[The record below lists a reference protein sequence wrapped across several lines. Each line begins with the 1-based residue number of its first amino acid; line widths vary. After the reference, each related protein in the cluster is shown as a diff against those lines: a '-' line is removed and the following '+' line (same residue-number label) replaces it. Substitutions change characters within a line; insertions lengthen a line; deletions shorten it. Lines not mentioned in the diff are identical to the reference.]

1 MLRGKVLMLFLVMVM
16 FGLNGKTL
24 KAESLA
30 RSIFMSTAGSIIKD
44 SSKKDQID
52 VKYSDKAS
60 KSYKKD
66 KIVRGKNDTQWVS
79 GMQIQI
85 LKVLSSGKLTPVNPM
100 KYVFREGDRFKV
112 RVTVNTPG
120 LIAFYNI
127 DPRGEETFLGMW
139 PIERAFSAVELP
151 HEGAFEFYKTK
162 GDDLL
167 IIAFKPCIVTDEVK
181 EALIGY
187 ARSIRYVNTELS
199 EKVIISDKVRDS
211 LPMCSFQR
219 DLYNEE
225 KFKKRKEQLISY
237 SRSIRVISDNLDNS
251 IYTFSSNSR
260 SGNTVPTD
268 SFIVHILKLKF
279 R

>member
-1 MLRGKVLMLFLVMVM
+1 MVKNKLLTLVLVIIM

-44 SSKKDQID
+44 SSKKDQTD
-52 VKYSDKAS
+52 VKHSDRAS

-66 KIVRGKNDTQWVS
+66 KIVKSKSDTQWIS

-100 KYVFREGDRFKV
+100 KYVFKEGDRFKV

-127 DPRGEETFLGMW
+127 DPKGEETFLGMW

-167 IIAFKPCIVTDEVK
+167 IIVFKPCIVTDEVK
-181 EALIGY
+181 KVSIGY

-199 EKVIISDKVRDS
+199 EKVILSDKVKDS
-211 LPMCSFQR
+211 LPMCSIQR

-225 KFKKRKEQLISY
+225 KFKERREQLISY
-237 SRSIRVISDNLDNS
+237 SRSIRVISDDLDNS
-251 IYTFSSNSR
+251 IYTFSRSR
-260 SGNTVPTD
+260 NTAPTEF
-268 SFIVHILKLKF
+268 FIVHILKLKF